1 MLLELNVLSIIG
13 IIFLIVGWSIWKRE
27 KINLIHDYHYKNVAE
42 ADKKEYTALMGKGAI
57 IIGIGIILTG
67 IIDFITQTGW
77 GWTAFGVCL
86 LCLLPFLGLVWFCSF
101 PSPVCM
107 FFPLFL

>member
-1 MLLELNVLSIIG
+1 MLLELIVLLIIG
-13 IIFLIVGWSIWKRE
+13 IIFLIVGWFIWKRE

-42 ADKKEYTALMGKGAI
+42 TDKKEYTALMGKGAI

-77 GWTAFGVCL
+77 GWTAFGVC
-86 LCLLPFLGLVWFCSF
+86 FVSGFGLMVYAG
-101 PSPVCM
+101 M
-107 FFPLFL
+107 KYN

>member
-1 MLLELNVLSIIG
+1 MMEQVRFSHHSLSGHSPELQPLQPTFSEHKQQA
-13 IIFLIVGWSIWKRE
+13 SP
-27 KINLIHDYHYKNVAE
+27 HYKNVAE

-77 GWTAFGVCL
+77 GWTSHDQG
-86 LCLLPFLGLVWFCSF
+86 CSNTK
-101 PSPVCM
+101 SEISAYRTK
-107 FFPLFL
+107 

>member
-1 MLLELNVLSIIG
+1 MLLELIVLLIIG
-13 IIFLIVGWSIWKRE
+13 IIFLIVGLSIWKRE

-77 GWTAFGVCL
+77 GWIAFGGCFVGG
-86 LCLLPFLGLVWFCSF
+86 FGLMVYAG
-101 PSPVCM
+101 M
-107 FFPLFL
+107 KYN

>member
-1 MLLELNVLSIIG
+1 MLLELIVLSIIG

-77 GWTAFGVCL
+77 GDCIWRLFYRWIGAHD
-86 LCLLPFLGLVWFCSF
+86 LCRDEI
-101 PSPVCM
+101 
-107 FFPLFL
+107 

>member
-1 MLLELNVLSIIG
+1 MLLELIVLSIIG
-13 IIFLIVGWSIWKRE
+13 IIFLIVGWFIWKRE

-77 GWTAFGVCL
+77 GWTAFGVC
-86 LCLLPFLGLVWFCSF
+86 FVSGFGLMVYAE
-101 PSPVCM
+101 M
-107 FFPLFL
+107 KYN